1 MKSKIK
7 DGEEALHPELEAGQL
22 EHHLQC
28 PTSNNTG
35 GDSRVPEDD
44 LEK

>member
-1 MKSKIK
+1 MKLESKEE
-7 DGEEALHPELEAGQL
+7 EEALPLELEAGQL

-28 PTSNNTG
+28 PKINSTV

-44 LEK
+44 LKK